1 MEEKQVVP
9 EEIDPVEQTNHIEPS
24 GTQSTKSARHSSTK
38 KIIYA
43 IVVMVVVAAGVFT
56 GLSYY
61 KLHQPAKERDD
72 SLNLSYDEVSNK
84 DKENYKVNNGAK
96 PRLITIPSIGV
107 SARVQEISLLAAN
120 SDGSQQMDV
129 PKNVHDVGWYNC
141 EGNAEENTRCAKFIS
156 PNGIYNE
163 TSAVIDGHSCSGQG
177 CVFDKLGEL
186 QNDAEIKIELGNNTS
201 VTYTVDRV
209 ETVDLSDVNM
219 EKVMTPTH
227 KDRPGLALITCD
239 GSWSTRDSR
248 GVRSM
253 DKRIIVYASAK

>member
-1 MEEKQVVP
+1 MAEKQVVP
-9 EEIDPVEQTNHIEPS
+9 EEIKPVEQTNHIEASAAPS
-24 GTQSTKSARHSSTK
+24 KKSARRSSAK
-38 KIIYA
+38 RVIHA
-43 IVVMVVVAAGVFT
+43 IVVMVVVAAGVFA
-56 GLSYY
+56 GLNYY
-61 KLHQPAKERDD
+61 KLHKPAKERDD
-72 SLNLSYDEVSNK
+72 SLNLSYDEVSDK
-84 DKENYKVNNGAK
+84 DKKNYKVNDSAK

-141 EGNAEENTRCAKFIS
+141 EGNAEENTRCAKFVS

-177 CVFDKLGEL
+177 CVFDRLGEL
-186 QNDAEIKIELGNNTS
+186 QDGAEIKIDLGNNAS
-201 VTYTVDRV
+201 ATYTVDRV
-209 ETVDLSDVNM
+209 ETVALSDVNM

-227 KDRPGLALITCD
+227 KDRAGLALITCD